1 MVNCCI
7 NREVSVQVA
16 ARRGHQNLCV
26 NRQGATPLL
35 PFKLLIQILF
45 GQISTIAPKSMM
57 RIKSGFFNFDFL
69 SHLRRGAFQLY
80 NVVKSIILLL
90 ETIMLSNITHGRGKN
105 VKTEKSAVE
114 VSLYVCS
121 QWHNPL

>member
-1 MVNCCI
+1 MIIHYYCCI

-45 GQISTIAPKSMM
+45 GEISTIAPKSMM
-57 RIKSGFFNFDFL
+57 RIKSGFFIFIFCHICEEEPF
-69 SHLRRGAFQLY
+69 SF
-80 NVVKSIILLL
+80 
-90 ETIMLSNITHGRGKN
+90 TML
-105 VKTEKSAVE
+105 
-114 VSLYVCS
+114 
-121 QWHNPL
+121 